1 MTDFILS
8 DLHVFHDKIRCKDF
22 AKFIKKTWCEKITN
36 SDTVYNLGDM
46 FFGEDVCSMNILTL
60 DLPFKKMYMVLG
72 NHDTDRKIR
81 KVFTQYENI
90 HLCSSRKIELP
101 QGDVLLTHVPVHP
114 YVMNEESRDGRKKLL
129 NIHGHIHR
137 PSPELGN
144 KYFNV
149 NYDVEKT
156 FYKLDDILQ
165 SKGITR

>member
-1 MTDFILS
+1 MQYEYLNVGS
-8 DLHVFHDKIRCKDF
+8 
-22 AKFIKKTWCEKITN
+22 
-36 SDTVYNLGDM
+36 TVQENVYG
-46 FFGEDVCSMNILTL
+46 FGKSRYQPKNTESV
-60 DLPFKKMYMVLG
+60 
-72 NHDTDRKIR
+72 
-81 KVFTQYENI
+81 TQYENI

-137 PSPELGN
+137 PSPELGD